1 VALVVSLAL
10 IAMVLGFAITY
21 VAADASD
28 TATSATLPPSR
39 APSVTQPPI
48 SGTLPPRSSDPN
60 STVLQQLVLRQSDV
74 KRPNSVVLS
83 DGGAGVASAPTLDLC
98 NGTYPSESLR
108 VARLQVDEI
117 DGTGGAAM
125 STEAVLYRDAAAT
138 SQAFSELRSV
148 VAHCPATPVTSP
160 VGEPTIAMKFNAAPD
175 KSWARVAGVTRQ
187 AYDFTATDDTGAS
200 SHGIAVYL
208 RRGRALLGLYFS
220 SPNAAQSPVAGK
232 TTIPSIVNLFAQRL
246 ASVPAS
252 SVGG

>member
-1 VALVVSLAL
+1 
-10 IAMVLGFAITY
+10 
-21 VAADASD
+21 
-28 TATSATLPPSR
+28 
-39 APSVTQPPI
+39 
-48 SGTLPPRSSDPN
+48 
-60 STVLQQLVLRQSDV
+60 
-74 KRPNSVVLS
+74 
-83 DGGAGVASAPTLDLC
+83 
-98 NGTYPSESLR
+98 
-108 VARLQVDEI
+108 
-117 DGTGGAAM
+117 M

-160 VGEPTIAMKFNAAPD
+160 VGEPTVAMKFNAAPD